1 MSGTVDRKDIE
12 ALMARCQRGV
22 GGRKALDEA
31 HSIMA
36 ECYATLGALM
46 LEVEQ
51 LRRRDGA
58 HALRQALPDRAT
70 FAGWFREVPSAMS
83 HRLWEQ
89 GGAEQRPGDVALYE
103 IGRR

>member
-12 ALMARCQRGV
+12 VRLREALNEVMHHQFTHSRPAMN
-22 GGRKALDEA
+22 ALQVLIDEA
-31 HSIMA
+31 TEA
-36 ECYATLGALM
+36 ADELD
-46 LEVEQ
+46 
-51 LRRRDGA
+51 R
-58 HALRQALPDRAT
+58 LRQALSERST